1 MSPEAL
7 QVTVLT
13 ATVAVLVIVP
23 LLVLLLASRVRDAAH
38 ETTRTALS
46 QATRQHEQVLAE
58 FARQHDRTISELA
71 RQHERSIGEYARQHE
86 RAMTE
91 LAGEHRR
98 IAQELGRFSQK
109 RHEVYAR
116 LYARYRRATSD
127 LTGALHG
134 AEPDFRKFARDD
146 LIRYLQR
153 RDIRE
158 RDATDAIAA
167 LDRGDVFAM
176 SKLMTKLHWRATL
189 RDAETAFERARQ
201 YEALNELYLSE
212 SVRDAV
218 GNVRRKVEALTFA
231 LSREHERADQATR
244 SARQDELHAAI
255 GSMLHAMRDEL
266 RAGPEARAKP
276 HLEIERTPPRATLPA
291 RAGLADKATPVPA
304 GGKIG

>member
-1 MSPEAL
+1 MSPDAL

-13 ATVAVLVIVP
+13 ATAAMLVIVP
-23 LLVLLLASRVRDAAH
+23 LLVLLLASRVRNAAH
-38 ETTRTALS
+38 ETTEAALA
-46 QATRQHEQVLAE
+46 QASRQHEEVIAE
-58 FARQHDRTISELA
+58 LARQHGQSISELA

-86 RAMTE
+86 RAMAE

-127 LTGALHG
+127 LTAALHG
-134 AEPDFRKFARDD
+134 AEPDFRNFARDD
-146 LIRYLQR
+146 LLRYLQR

-176 SKLMTKLHWRATL
+176 GKLMTKLHWRATL

-212 SVRDAV
+212 SVRDTVAS
-218 GNVRRKVEALTFA
+218 VRRKVEALTA
-231 LSREHERADQATR
+231 SLSREHERTDQATR
-244 SARQDELHAAI
+244 AAKQDELHAAI
-255 GSMLHAMRDEL
+255 GAMLHAMRDEL
-266 RAGPEARAKP
+266 RAGPDTKP
-276 HLEIERTPPRATLPA
+276 KPRLEIERTPPRATLPT
-291 RAGLADKATPVPA
+291 RAGLADKTPVPA
-304 GGKIG
+304 GGGGV